1 MKPRQRNLDE
11 TAMLVVS
18 QAELHSEHQSETH
31 QYKRRR
37 NDDEDEFVEVG
48 KKYFDELVNLGMA
61 IGWILLVLVAITIVL
76 SIFYR
81 PFYITQLELEAA
93 EQKQA
98 EDNGG
103 IVTPPLNGIPS
114 SLSPENVSAI
124 QFLSYKSENL
134 WTQAPPEETPNL
146 SLQEKALSARERA
159 NEVFVRLKK
168 IDNNPVFDYSNPVV
182 TPFVRRRIVG
192 LVNPNKSG
200 GIKITFS
207 EANERKELKVPQ
219 SDENCVLTSTSAKD
233 LASSTV
239 SASRATRNQVWSEAA
254 GSGKILPSFLF

>member
-18 QAELHSEHQSETH
+18 KAELYSESQSEHH
-31 QYKRRR
+31 QYNRRR
-37 NDDEDEFVEVG
+37 SEDDDEELVEVG
-48 KKYFDELVNLGMA
+48 KKYFDELVNLGMF

-81 PFYITQLELEAA
+81 PFYITQLELQEDA

-103 IVTPPLNGIPS
+103 IVTPPLNGAS
-114 SLSPENVSAI
+114 GTLSPENLSTI
-124 QFLSYKSENL
+124 QFLSYNSEKL
-134 WTQAPPEETPNL
+134 WNQAPPEETPNL
-146 SLQEKALSARERA
+146 SLPERAMSARERA
-159 NEVFVRLKK
+159 NEVFVRRKK

-192 LVNPNKSG
+192 LVHPNKPG

-207 EANERKELKVPQ
+207 EANEKKELKVPQ
-219 SDENCVLTSTSAKD
+219 CDENGVT
-233 LASSTV
+233 
-239 SASRATRNQVWSEAA
+239 TRSV
-254 GSGKILPSFLF
+254 F

>member
-18 QAELHSEHQSETH
+18 KAELYSESQSEHH
-31 QYKRRR
+31 QYNRRR
-37 NDDEDEFVEVG
+37 SEDDEEFVEVG
-48 KKYFDELVNLGMA
+48 KKYFDELVNLGYA
-61 IGWILLVLVAITIVL
+61 IGWILLVLVAITIIL

-81 PFYITQLELEAA
+81 PFYITQLEVEEAA

-98 EDNGG
+98 EENGG
-103 IVTPPLNGIPS
+103 IITPPLTGIPS
-114 SLSPENVSAI
+114 TLSPENLSAI
-124 QFLSYKSENL
+124 QFLSHNSENL
-134 WTQAPPEETPNL
+134 WSQAPPEEKPGL
-146 SLQEKALSARERA
+146 SLPEKRAVSARERA

-182 TPFVRRRIVG
+182 TPFVRRRTVG
-192 LVNPNKSG
+192 LVHPNKSG

-207 EANERKELKVPQ
+207 EANERKELKVPL
-219 SDENCVLTSTSAKD
+219 SDENGQLTSTSAKD

-239 SASRATRNQVWSEAA
+239 SASRATRNQD
-254 GSGKILPSFLF
+254 KYN